1 MVEYLSEGQ
10 VLYLHRAVIAA
21 TGGAGGVRDRGLL
34 QSALARPAASFS
46 GQDLYVSI
54 PAKAAALMHS
64 LVSNHAFVD
73 GNRRV
78 AIAAAELFLLANGY
92 RLTADDRALE
102 ELTLAAAASHIDV
115 EEIRIWFEQR
125 IRRE

>member
-1 MVEYLSEGQ
+1 
-10 VLYLHRAVIAA
+10 
-21 TGGAGGVRDRGLL
+21 
-34 QSALARPAASFS
+34 
-46 GQDLYVSI
+46 
-54 PAKAAALMHS
+54 MHS

>member
-1 MVEYLSEGQ
+1 MLTV
-10 VLYLHRAVIAA
+10 AA
-21 TGGAGGVRDRGLL
+21 TLS
-34 QSALARPAASFS
+34 QRPAVGAHRRAPAAEGRSSLFIS
-46 GQDLYVSI
+46 TVSTVYV
-54 PAKAAALMHS
+54 
-64 LVSNHAFVD
+64 
-73 GNRRV
+73 RRV

>member
-1 MVEYLSEGQ
+1 
-10 VLYLHRAVIAA
+10 
-21 TGGAGGVRDRGLL
+21 
-34 QSALARPAASFS
+34 
-46 GQDLYVSI
+46 
-54 PAKAAALMHS
+54 MHS

-102 ELTLAAAASHIDV
+102 ELTLAAAASHIDI

>member
-10 VLYLHRAVIAA
+10 VLHLHRAVIAA

-34 QSALARPAASFS
+34 RSALARPAASFS

-54 PAKAAALMHS
+54 PAKAAALMQS

-78 AIAAAELFLLANGY
+78 AIAAVELFLLANGY
-92 RLTADDRALE
+92 RLPTDDRALE
-102 ELTLAAAASHIDV
+102 ELTLAAASRHIDI

>member
-1 MVEYLSEGQ
+1 MQ
-10 VLYLHRAVIAA
+10 
-21 TGGAGGVRDRGLL
+21 
-34 QSALARPAASFS
+34 
-46 GQDLYVSI
+46 
-54 PAKAAALMHS
+54 S

-78 AIAAAELFLLANGY
+78 AIAAVELFLLANGY
-92 RLTADDRALE
+92 RLPTDDRALE
-102 ELTLAAAASHIDV
+102 ELTLAAASRHIDI